1 MKRLIVIPLYEM
13 MGWNQIYML
22 LFVLC
27 VVAMRYG
34 ALTFVLSRTVKRH
47 SNREKIDAL
56 FSIGILALVF
66 WQHRDEIFHT
76 TYGHIGLN
84 ILYVL
89 LAIVL
94 FYAVNIIVG
103 EKLGGVKSKNQQQIE
118 KLTKE
123 MPFAISLCC
132 TGILAPIFEEV
143 FFRFYIQD
151 LVFGNTV
158 VGILVVSLLFAFM
171 HLVTGF
177 TAAGLLTY
185 MGASIVIGVLYNLT
199 GGLLFSSIMHV
210 TVNSLAVVFMYYGS
224 KLQKRDEEKG
234 KA

>member
-89 LAIVL
+89 LAIVV

-103 EKLGGVKSKNQQQIE
+103 EKLGGVKI
-118 KLTKE
+118 KE
-123 MPFAISLCC
+123 PAANRETDKRNAFCHIVMLYGDIGS
-132 TGILAPIFEEV
+132 
-143 FFRFYIQD
+143 YIR
-151 LVFGNTV
+151 G
-158 VGILVVSLLFAFM
+158 SLLPVLHTRFGIRK
-171 HLVTGF
+171 HGGGDPRGITLVCFHASAYRVYCSRPTNLHGSF
-177 TAAGLLTY
+177 YCDRGALLSY
-185 MGASIVIGVLYNLT
+185 RWII
-199 GGLLFSSIMHV
+199 I
-210 TVNSLAVVFMYYGS
+210 
-224 KLQKRDEEKG
+224 
-234 KA
+234 